1 MAERKPTLCIIAG
14 PNGSGKTTT
23 TEQLLSNEWGA
34 DSLYINP
41 DNIAQEEYHR
51 GADSQAIQ
59 GRDAR
64 VGTDVGE
71 VNKNKQFRTMSQ
83 QEYPNKLTSFLLDEC
98 SAKRK
103 GGLYHKTQVKLAY
116 NSNRIEG
123 SKLTEEQTR
132 YIFETR
138 TIGFKDQEAVPV
150 DDIIETTNH
159 FVAFDYLLRTIHEPL
174 SEEVI
179 KDVGDYKQLANE
191 VGGRETCQPADVAR
205 EMQALNQWYNSLAD
219 VSIHT
224 LAEYHW
230 RFESIHPFQDGNG
243 RVGRLILFRECLRHS
258 VMPFVID
265 NEHKMY
271 YYRGLSEFKHT
282 PGFLVGTMQS
292 AQDVYEAWIK
302 YFNPDLL
309 EGLKME

>member
-1 MAERKPTLCIIAG
+1 MNT
-14 PNGSGKTTT
+14 
-23 TEQLLSNEWGA
+23 
-34 DSLYINP
+34 Y
-41 DNIAQEEYHR
+41 
-51 GADSQAIQ
+51 
-59 GRDAR
+59 
-64 VGTDVGE
+64 
-71 VNKNKQFRTMSQ
+71 
-83 QEYPNKLTSFLLDEC
+83 NKLTELLLDEWQT
-98 SAKRK
+98 KRK
-103 GGLYHKTQVKLAY
+103 GGLYHKTQVQLAY

-159 FVAFDYLLRTIHEPL
+159 FVAFDYLLRSIGEPL
-174 SEEVI
+174 SEEII
-179 KDVGDYKQLANE
+179 KEFHRILKTGTADAQKSYFNVGDYKKLANE
-191 VGGRETCQPADVAR
+191 VGGRKTCKPAYVAK
-205 EMQALNQWYNSLAD
+205 EMKTLQEWYGAKSN
-219 VSIHT
+219 VTIHT

-258 VMPFVID
+258 IMPFVID
-265 NEHKMY
+265 NEHKMF
-271 YYRGLSEFKHT
+271 YYRGLSEFKQT

-302 YFNPDLL
+302 YFNEELTD
-309 EGLKME
+309 GLQME